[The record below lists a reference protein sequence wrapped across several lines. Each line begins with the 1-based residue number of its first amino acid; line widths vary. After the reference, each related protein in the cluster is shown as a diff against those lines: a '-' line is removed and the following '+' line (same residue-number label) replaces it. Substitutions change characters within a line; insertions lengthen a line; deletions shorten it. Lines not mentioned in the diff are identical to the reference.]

1 MKSITNKS
9 LQSFSIF
16 FQTEK
21 GPQSFRLKPRK
32 TVVVPE
38 TYISDQIRTMA
49 RRRLLKISNA

>member
-1 MKSITNKS
+1 MKSITNQS

-21 GPQSFRLKPRK
+21 GPESFRIKPRK
-32 TVVVPE
+32 TVVVPSH
-38 TYISDQIRTMA
+38 YISDQIRTMA